1 MMNIFHSVFRNSH
14 INNNANNNA
23 SYVDREWVLT
33 AKYSLTQKDRERPL
47 RKRVIMVTGQKQT
60 RMKELKTSKT
70 KEIGTRK

>member
-14 INNNANNNA
+14 INNNA
-23 SYVDREWVLT
+23 SYVDRAWVLT
-33 AKYSLTQKDRERPL
+33 AKYSFTQKDRERQL

-60 RMKELKTSKT
+60 RMNELKTSKT